1 MSMRK
6 DREITIIRES
16 TTKSSRPAGRL
27 SVSLTE
33 ALLGDS
39 LDPLLSLR
47 EEYRLDEDREKL
59 DGHTKKTTRY
69 LDQHPK
75 FRELAKSIPSGTDR
89 LINLNIDG
97 VPAKQTFA
105 AVNKKGIPR
114 AYTDRGEAKDW
125 IDDDRTDAS
134 KQEPVIEIVPTTTAP
149 GAESGENPY
158 EDAEGAAEADRQQT
172 RRGLDAAQAGEDE
185 EEPDPGES
193 SDEKLKALLPEFDK
207 ISKDDSLSYEQKLDK
222 WLETYNKAIDLSE
235 YDDKE
240 DLKIGAS
247 GIINNFKEFK
257 KNIFSTIKDPGGYF
271 LKNVRLI
278 KDFSDTESPMSVAAK
293 TSLMDIVYKAA
304 SEAGGDG
311 DPGPQDDDRPER
323 DTDVDTT
330 EYGDGDPGEDPQQGG
345 ESGGAGRP
353 AGEPE
358 GGDVVGEPPGGQGGG
373 ENPPPPPADDIESVK
388 NYIDQVAQDR
398 EIVDLSERK
407 LPMHKRSLAELLYS
421 TKLA

>member
-1 MSMRK
+1 MRK

-16 TTKSSRPAGRL
+16 TTKSSRPADRL

-158 EDAEGAAEADRQQT
+158 EDAEDAAEAERQQT
-172 RRGLDAAQAGEDE
+172 RQGLDDAQVGEDE
-185 EEPDPGES
+185 EEADPGES
-193 SDEKLKALLPEFDK
+193 NDEKLKALLPEFDK
-207 ISKDDSLSYEQKLDK
+207 ISEDDTLSYEQKLDK
-222 WLETYNKAIDLSE
+222 WLETYDKAIDLSE

-240 DLKIGAS
+240 NLKIGAS
-247 GIINNFKEFK
+247 GIIKNFKEYKENVFK
-257 KNIFSTIKDPGGYF
+257 TIKDADGYF
-271 LKNVRLI
+271 NKNVRLI
-278 KDFSDTESPMSVAAK
+278 KDFSDRNSPMSVAAK
-293 TSLMDIVYKAA
+293 SSLMDIMYKAA

-358 GGDVVGEPPGGQGGG
+358 GGDVVGEPPGGQEGGG
-373 ENPPPPPADDIESVK
+373 QPPPPPTGDAKDVSD
-388 NYIDQVAQDR
+388 YIDKVAAGA
-398 EIVDLSERK
+398 EMVDLSEIRRP
-407 LPMHKRSLAELLYS
+407 LHKRSLVELLYS
-421 TKLA
+421 R